1 MKLYRFFALG
11 IATLFLSAALIPLE
25 SKAQTKLK
33 IQSGFPPSSL
43 IYLNSLY
50 WAKQVNA
57 MAGGRLV
64 VEILPPGAVVPP
76 FEILD
81 AVSRKVVDGGH
92 TAAAYRV
99 GKNRAAALF
108 GPAPGGPFGMDM
120 MDFLGW
126 VHDAGGLQLYTDFYQ
141 KDLKANVVPIPLT
154 SVAQQALGWFKT
166 PINSWADLK
175 GKKCRH
181 TGITAEVFGRA
192 GVAAVNLPGGEIVP
206 ALERGVIE
214 CAEWTGP
221 AGDISIGFQTVLK
234 HFYAQS
240 THEPAT
246 VLEILINADIWKALP
261 ADLKA
266 IIHSAAIE
274 ATIKSEMERNRLN
287 ASAMKEMKEKYGVT
301 IHTTPPDILLKTL
314 QTWDEI
320 AKEEM
325 AKSATFKKVY
335 DSMYKYASEVV
346 PSRVI
351 NSPPYEFTANYY
363 FPPKK

>member
-1 MKLYRFFALG
+1 MKLYRFLSLAM
-11 IATLFLSAALIPLE
+11 ATLFLSTVLFSSE
-25 SKAQTKLK
+25 SQAQTKLR

-50 WAKQVNA
+50 FAKQVNA

-64 VEILPPGAVVPP
+64 IEILPPGAVVPP

-92 TAAAYRV
+92 TAAAYWV

-120 MDFLGW
+120 MDYLGW
-126 VHDAGGLQLYTDFYQ
+126 IHDAGGLQLYADFYQ
-141 KDLKANVVPIPLT
+141 KDLKSNVMPIPLT
-154 SVAQQALGWFKT
+154 SVAQQPLGWFKA

-175 GKKCRH
+175 GKKCRQ
-181 TGITAEVFGRA
+181 TGITAELYGRA
-192 GVAAVNLPGGEIVP
+192 GVAAVNLPGGEIIP

-234 HFYAQS
+234 NFYAQS

-246 VLEILINADIWKALP
+246 VLEILINADVWKALP
-261 ADLKA
+261 ADIKA
-266 IIHSAAIE
+266 IIYSASIE

-287 ASAMKEMKEKYGVT
+287 ASAMKEMKEKFGVT

-314 QTWDEI
+314 QTWDAI
-320 AKEEM
+320 AKEEV

-335 DSMYKYASEVV
+335 DSLYKYASEVV

-351 NSPPYEFTANYY
+351 NSSPYEFTANYY

>member
-1 MKLYRFFALG
+1 MKLYRLLSLA
-11 IATLFLSAALIPLE
+11 IATLFVSATLFSSE
-25 SKAQTKLK
+25 SQAQTKLR

-43 IYLNSLY
+43 IYLNSVY

-92 TAAAYRV
+92 TAAAYWV
-99 GKNRAAALF
+99 GKNRAATLF

-120 MDFLGW
+120 MDYLGW
-126 VHDAGGLQLYTDFYQ
+126 IYDADGLALYTDFYQ

-175 GKKCRH
+175 GKKCRQ
-181 TGITAEVFGRA
+181 TGITAEVYGRA
-192 GVAAVNLPGGEIVP
+192 GVAAVNLPGGEIIP

-234 HFYAQS
+234 NFYAQS

-246 VLEILINADIWKALP
+246 VLEILINADVWKGLP
-261 ADLKA
+261 ADIKA
-266 IIHSAAIE
+266 IIYSASIE

-287 ASAMKEMKEKYGVT
+287 ASAMKEMRDKHGVT

-320 AKEEM
+320 AKEEV

-335 DSMYKYASEVV
+335 DSLYKYASEVV

-351 NSPPYEFTANYY
+351 NSPSYEFTANYY

>member
-1 MKLYRFFALG
+1 MKLYRFLSLAM
-11 IATLFLSAALIPLE
+11 ATLFLSTVLFSSE
-25 SKAQTKLK
+25 SQAQTKLR

-50 WAKQVNA
+50 FAKQVSA
-57 MAGGRLV
+57 LSGGRLV
-64 VEILPPGAVVPP
+64 IEILPPGAVVPP

-92 TAAAYRV
+92 TAAAYWV

-108 GPAPGGPFGMDM
+108 GPAPGGPFGMDL

-126 VHDAGGLQLYTDFYQ
+126 TYDAGGLQLWADFYQ
-141 KDLKANVVPIPLT
+141 KDLKANVVPIPIT

-166 PINSWADLK
+166 PIKGLADLK

-192 GVAAVNLPGGEIVP
+192 GVAAVNLPGNEIIP

-221 AGDISIGFQTVLK
+221 AGDLSIGFQTVLK

-246 VLEILINADIWKALP
+246 VLELLINADIWKALP
-261 ADLKA
+261 ADFKA
-266 IIHSAAIE
+266 IIHSAAID

-287 ASAMKEMKEKYGVT
+287 AVAMKEMKEKFGVT
-301 IHTTPPDILLKTL
+301 FHNTPADILLFTL
-314 QTWDEI
+314 QTWDAI
-320 AKEEM
+320 AKEEV

-346 PSRVI
+346 PSRVV
-351 NSPPYEFTANYY
+351 NSPPYEFSANYY
-363 FPPKK
+363 FPAKK